1 MEDPLFTDEKKA
13 KYKKEAD
20 EKMKEAVDS
29 LMNLILQ
36 LSPTSHSQPDM
47 RGRVEAAVSAILDAA
62 IAHLV
67 QYNSEA
73 PLMTRVMCIVNL
85 ISTCNN
91 RTRSQVPISRPD
103 IVR

>member
-29 LMNLILQ
+29 LMNLIFQ

-67 QYNSEA
+67 QYDSEA
-73 PLMTRVMCIVNL
+73 PLDDTRDVHREL
-85 ISTCNN
+85 
-91 RTRSQVPISRPD
+91 D
-103 IVR
+103 FDL